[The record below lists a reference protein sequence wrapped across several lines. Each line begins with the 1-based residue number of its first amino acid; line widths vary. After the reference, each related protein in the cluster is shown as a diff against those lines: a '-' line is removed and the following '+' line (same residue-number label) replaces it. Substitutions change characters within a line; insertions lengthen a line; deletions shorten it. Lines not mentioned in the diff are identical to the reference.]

1 MSIVL
6 AKLYKRFENNL
17 VVNDVSLEII
27 DGELF
32 VLLGSS
38 GSGKSTILRMIA
50 GLLDP
55 DAGKIEISG
64 NDVTGLAP
72 QERGVGFVF
81 QNYSLFQHLTVFE
94 NVEFGLRVRKFSRQE
109 RRKSSRELLEAIGLT
124 GLGERYPHQLS
135 GGQQQRVAVARALA
149 YKPTVLLLDEPF
161 GALDVKIRARM
172 RKRLKEIQRNLK
184 VTTILVTHDQEEA
197 FELADRIGVVD
208 RGRILEVGT
217 PYDLY
222 HQPQNDFV
230 ATFIGGGN
238 VLAGRVRN
246 NRLWLGKRN
255 FPIPDT
261 APKHE
266 SGDWMRILFR
276 PETVHLST
284 APFAADSKIQ
294 TIGFGQINELVFSG
308 SQQKAM
314 VEIEDLTGIRP
325 LSPHSS
331 YGQKGT
337 TIEAIIPPKKN
348 TAEMIFKGSR
358 IWVGIKQF
366 HVLESGGMK
375 VLICTESTKVGIKG
389 ASWGNAIVNQAKVRG
404 TILRCPTG
412 KKSDDQV
419 VKQLD
424 LLIQEEMAK
433 SRIEVNSVDKISNR
447 EVAIEAQSGYY
458 DFIIAGTANALIL
471 GRINI
476 LNLVAD
482 ASLPLLLVQTISP
495 FFGQMLICT
504 AAGEPGKSDV
514 LFAGRLARRLNLG
527 ATVFYVRSNQVD
539 EYEKERSNDNLL
551 KSQTV
556 LKGLGIKAE
565 VRTRTG
571 TVLQAILE
579 EIQHKQYGM
588 IVLGAPFSR
597 SGIKLKSS
605 NLVERLIQATTLP
618 ILVVPM
624 FET

>member
-1 MSIVL
+1 
-6 AKLYKRFENNL
+6 LYKRFENNL

-50 GLLDP
+50 GLLNP
-55 DAGKIEISG
+55 DAGKVEISG
-64 NDVTGLAP
+64 HDVTGLAP

-94 NVEFGLRVRKFSRQE
+94 NVEFGLRIRKFSRQE
-109 RRKSSRELLEAIGLT
+109 RRKSSRELLEAMGLT

-217 PYDLY
+217 PYELY

-238 VLAGRVRN
+238 VLAGRVRDDL
-246 NRLWLGKRN
+246 LWLGERN
-255 FPIPDT
+255 FPIPNE
-261 APKHE
+261 APSHE

-276 PETVHLST
+276 PETVHLS
-284 APFAADSKIQ
+284 AGPFAADSKIQ
-294 TIGFGQINELVFSG
+294 TIGFGQITELVFSG
-308 SQQKAM
+308 SQQKGM

-325 LSPHSS
+325 LSPQAS

-337 TIEAIIPPKKN
+337 TIEALMPTKKN
-348 TAEMIFKGSR
+348 TAEMICKGSR
-358 IWVGIKQF
+358 VWVGIKQF
-366 HVLESGGMK
+366 HVLKSGGMK
-375 VLICTESTKVGIKG
+375 VLICAESTKAGLKSANWGI
-389 ASWGNAIVNQAKVRG
+389 AIVNQAKASG
-404 TILRCPTG
+404 TILWCQTI

-419 VKQLD
+419 MKQLD

-458 DFIIAGTANALIL
+458 DFIIASTANALIA

-476 LNLVAD
+476 SNLVAD
-482 ASLPLLLVQTISP
+482 AGSPLLLVQTAAP

-514 LFAGRLARRLNLG
+514 LFAGRLARRLNIG
-527 ATVFYVRSNQVD
+527 ATVFNVRGSQVD
-539 EYEKERSNDNLL
+539 EYEKERINDNLQ
-551 KSQTV
+551 KSKTV
-556 LKGLGIKAE
+556 LEGLGIKTE
-565 VRTRTG
+565 VRKRTST
-571 TVLQAILE
+571 TVMQSILE

-588 IVLGAPFSR
+588 IVLGAPFSQ
-597 SGIKLKSS
+597 SGLKLKST
-605 NLVERLIQATTLP
+605 NLVEQLIPATTLP

-624 FET
+624 VET